1 MFQLKTMKHIATS
14 RMIPGIRSIPS
25 LGRSHH
31 RVADI
36 GRIQASLG
44 HMSSQDLRRNWLNQQ
59 WNTSPTRHRAN

>member
-31 RVADI
+31 RVADL

-44 HMSSQDLRRNWLNQQ
+44 QMSSQELRRGWLNRQ
-59 WNTSPTRHRAN
+59 WNTLPPRHRAN